1 MRVERATVAELVD
14 SDQWAEL
21 SEIIACID
29 TEVAAVTAAAVDPEA
44 ARCKALA
51 QRLQDA
57 LLACMAIRDLPPQ
70 RPSSLR
76 RVSVHAAGAA
86 APPCLDGA
94 CSIVGCLGNRLVG
107 HRLILPHHKTARSRG
122 VMQLD
127 VPADSATATLLE
139 HHLGWGRALLLGD
152 APLPCPA
159 LFLSQHG
166 VAYTVEAF
174 RARISASLT
183 RYGLSA
189 RITHTKV
196 WAQAHSTHTW
206 RIARRAPA

>member
-1 MRVERATVAELVD
+1 
-14 SDQWAEL
+14 
-21 SEIIACID
+21 
-29 TEVAAVTAAAVDPEA
+29 
-44 ARCKALA
+44 
-51 QRLQDA
+51 
-57 LLACMAIRDLPPQ
+57 
-70 RPSSLR
+70 
-76 RVSVHAAGAA
+76 VHAAGDA